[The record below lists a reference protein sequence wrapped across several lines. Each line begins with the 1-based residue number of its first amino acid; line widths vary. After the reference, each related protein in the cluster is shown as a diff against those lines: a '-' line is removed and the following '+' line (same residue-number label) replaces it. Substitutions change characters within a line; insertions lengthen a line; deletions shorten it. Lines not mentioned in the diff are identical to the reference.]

1 MTGDLYSISG
11 EKKGT
16 VTLPKEVF
24 GEKVN
29 SLLLAQAV
37 RVYLTNRRQARA
49 KAKTRAEVTGS
60 NRKIYRQKGTGGAR
74 HGDRKA
80 SIFVGGGKA
89 HPPRGFL
96 KRLALPK
103 KMKKKALL
111 SALSLKAKD
120 KKIIFLDGLN
130 NLKPKTKK
138 VALFLKKLK
147 IEEKK
152 VLLLI
157 DSQQKKAFLSFRNLP
172 LVEKEEVSRVNAWQ
186 ILQNEWLLISKEG
199 LKTLKKRLI
208 TKETVKE
215 DKKKNKE
222 NKN

>member
-1 MTGDLYSISG
+1 MTGNLYSISG
-11 EKKGT
+11 EKEGT
-16 VTLPKEVF
+16 VVLPKEIF

-37 RVYLTNRRQARA
+37 RVYLTNQRQARA

-80 SIFVGGGKA
+80 PIFVGGGKA

-96 KRLALPK
+96 KRLVLPK
-103 KMKKKALL
+103 KMKRKALL
-111 SALSLKAKD
+111 SALSLKAKE
-120 KKIIFLDGLN
+120 KRIIFLEGLN

-138 VALFLKKLK
+138 AAALLKKLK
-147 IEEKK
+147 IEKEK
-152 VLLLI
+152 VLLLV
-157 DSQQKKAFLSFRNLP
+157 DAQQEKAFLSFRNLP
-172 LVEKEEVSRVNAWQ
+172 LVEEERIGRVNAWQ
-186 ILQNEWLLISKEG
+186 ILRNEWLLISKEG
-199 LKTLKKRLI
+199 LKALKERLTATKKEKR
-208 TKETVKE
+208 
-215 DKKKNKE
+215 E

>member
-1 MTGDLYSISG
+1 
-11 EKKGT
+11 
-16 VTLPKEVF
+16 
-24 GEKVN
+24 
-29 SLLLAQAV
+29 
-37 RVYLTNRRQARA
+37 
-49 KAKTRAEVTGS
+49 
-60 NRKIYRQKGTGGAR
+60 
-74 HGDRKA
+74 
-80 SIFVGGGKA
+80 
-89 HPPRGFL
+89 
-96 KRLALPK
+96 
-103 KMKKKALL
+103 MKKKALL